1 MRSKPKP
8 GTAAQPPT
16 DPVRPQPA
24 PPGTAPTKPNPLPRP
39 RRPGRPKGQTTGEQ
53 PVSTKTKIEPQ
64 PPGKRRVRSER
75 PGAEVET
82 DRNGKT
88 YEGKTGVS
96 GETAEDG
103 DEQ

>member
-8 GTAAQPPT
+8 GTATQLPK
-16 DPVRPQPA
+16 DPVRPQPT
-24 PPGTAPTKPNPLPRP
+24 PPGTVPAKPKPLPRP

-53 PVSTKTKIEPQ
+53 PVSTKTESKLPT
-64 PPGKRRVRSER
+64 GRRVRSER

-82 DRNGKT
+82 ARNGKT

-96 GETAEDG
+96 GETAEDD

>member
-16 DPVRPQPA
+16 DPVRPKP
-24 PPGTAPTKPNPLPRP
+24 PSPGTGPTKPKPLPRP

-53 PVSTKTKIEPQ
+53 PVSTKNQPQ
-64 PPGKRRVRSER
+64 LPAKRSVRRER

-82 DRNGKT
+82 ARNGKT

-96 GETAEDG
+96 GETAEDD